1 MWEVSVMKQIRKI
14 SNLIAEELES
24 AGFDVN
30 DAAFEEK
37 VSEIVSMIS
46 ESVKEQAKDAD
57 KKDAGDIEGILEE
70 VEVSEVYMATA
81 DSKIGEVEVK
91 ADEFVEIE
99 ELDFDNGEAVITVY
113 DAEGEVKNESV
124 IVPFAEL
131 EAFSDSA
138 EEVEFDEEVEEG
150 EEEEEDG
157 EEIEEAI
164 HIKGGKKIKLTA
176 AQEKLRKKL
185 KAKKTGKVNK
195 FTIKN
200 GKIVRKSAEQIAN
213 DKKKSKTFAKKM
225 KKFAARRK
233 KMMKK
238 AQKFSKKV
246 NDGFDISS
254 NGAKISVEEG
264 DILTMEDGL
273 LSVVREGKPIISGIK
288 VSENFLERCVA
299 EGVAEDEEVEEEDE
313 KKANECGDGKAV
325 KEEDGDKK
333 VDEASFL
340 TFKAGKG
347 YVVIKEGTERPIG
360 NRIRARA
367 CLRNEGFDITTDMLD
382 RASEGKMVVL

>member
-14 SNLIAEELES
+14 SNLIAEELEN
-24 AGFDVN
+24 AGYDVN

-81 DSKIGEVEVK
+81 DSKIGDVEVK

-138 EEVEFDEEVEEG
+138 EEVEFDEDVEEG
-150 EEEEEDG
+150 AEEEEDG

-225 KKFAARRK
+225 KKFAAKRK
-233 KMMKK
+233 KSMKK
-238 AQKFSKKV
+238 AQKFAKKV

-254 NGAKISVEEG
+254 NGTKISVEEG
-264 DILTMEDGL
+264 DILMMEDGL
-273 LSVVREGKPIISGIK
+273 LSVLREGKPIISGVK
-288 VSENFLERCVA
+288 VSENFLDRCVA
-299 EGVAEDEEVEEEDE
+299 EGVAEEEDVE
-313 KKANECGDGKAV
+313 ECGDGKTV
-325 KEEDGDKK
+325 KEEDEEKEN

>member
-1 MWEVSVMKQIRKI
+1 MKQVRKI
-14 SNLIAEELES
+14 SNLIAEELEN
-24 AGFDVN
+24 AGLSVN

-81 DSKIGEVEVK
+81 DSKIGDVEVK

-99 ELDFDNGEAVITVY
+99 ELDFDNGEAVISVY
-113 DAEGEVKNESV
+113 DEEGEVKNESV
-124 IVPFAEL
+124 IVPFADL

-225 KKFAARRK
+225 KKFKARRN

-238 AQKFSKKV
+238 AQKFAKKV

-254 NGAKISVEEG
+254 NGTKISVEEG
-264 DILTMEDGL
+264 DILMMEDGL
-273 LSVVREGKPIISGIK
+273 LSVLREGKPIISGVK
-288 VSENFLERCVA
+288 VSENFLDRCVA
-299 EGVAEDEEVEEEDE
+299 EGVASEEDEELE
-313 KKANECGDGKAV
+313 ECGDGKTV
-325 KEEDGDKK
+325 KEEDEEKEN

>member
-1 MWEVSVMKQIRKI
+1 MKQVRKI
-14 SNLIAEELES
+14 SNLIAEELEN
-24 AGFDVN
+24 AGLSVN

-37 VSEIVSMIS
+37 VSEIVSMIN

-81 DSKIGEVEVK
+81 DSKIGDVEVK
-91 ADEFVEIE
+91 ANEFVEIE
-99 ELDFDNGEAVITVY
+99 ELDFDNGEAVISVY
-113 DAEGEVKNESV
+113 DEDGEVKNESV

-138 EEVEFDEEVEEG
+138 EEVEFDEDVEEG
-150 EEEEEDG
+150 AEEEEDD

-164 HIKGGKKIKLTA
+164 HIKGGKKIKLTT

-213 DKKKSKTFAKKM
+213 DKKKSKTFAKRM
-225 KKFAARRK
+225 KRFAAKRK
-233 KMMKK
+233 KSMKK
-238 AQKFSKKV
+238 AQKFAKKV

-254 NGAKISVEEG
+254 NGTKISVEEG
-264 DILTMEDGL
+264 DILMMEDGL
-273 LSVVREGKPIISGIK
+273 LSVLREGKPIISGVK
-288 VSENFLERCVA
+288 VSENFLDRCVA
-299 EGVAEDEEVEEEDE
+299 EGVASEEDEELE
-313 KKANECGDGKAV
+313 ECGDNCKKG
-325 KEEDGDKK
+325 EDDK

>member
-57 KKDAGDIEGILEE
+57 KKDAGNTDVFEDDEDDELI
-70 VEVSEVYMATA
+70 VSE
-81 DSKIGEVEVK
+81 DSKFYVVGDEVTIGDITVST
-91 ADEFVEIE
+91 DQYIEIE
-99 ELDFDNGEAVITVY
+99 DADDGTLILSVY
-113 DAEGEVKNESV
+113 D
-124 IVPFAEL
+124 
-131 EAFSDSA
+131 
-138 EEVEFDEEVEEG
+138 
-150 EEEEEDG
+150 EDG
-157 EEIEEAI
+157 ELIDSDINVTAEDIKDIFAHMEELEVEDDEDVDEAKI
-164 HIKGGKKIKLTA
+164 NKISFKGGKKHKLTPNQIKKKRLA
-176 AQEKLRKKL
+176 AAGRLKKGFKFVDGKQVKMSAAERRARKKLGKKLAKMGKAKRKKNLL
-185 KAKKTGKVNK
+185 KAKK
-195 FTIKN
+195 
-200 GKIVRKSAEQIAN
+200 
-213 DKKKSKTFAKKM
+213 FA
-225 KKFAARRK
+225 
-233 KMMKK
+233 
-238 AQKFSKKV
+238 KKV

-254 NGAKISVEEG
+254 NGTKISVEEG
-264 DILTMEDGL
+264 DILMMEDGL
-273 LSVVREGKPIISGIK
+273 LSVLREGKPVISGVK
-288 VSENFLERCVA
+288 VSENFLDRCVA
-299 EGVAEDEEVEEEDE
+299 EGVASEEDEELE
-313 KKANECGDGKAV
+313 ECGDNCKKG
-325 KEEDGDKK
+325 EDDK

>member
-1 MWEVSVMKQIRKI
+1 MKQVRKI
-14 SNLIAEELES
+14 SNLIAEELEN
-24 AGFDVN
+24 AGLNVN
-30 DAAFEEK
+30 DTAFEEK

-81 DSKIGEVEVK
+81 DSKIGDVEVK
-91 ADEFVEIE
+91 ANEFVEIE
-99 ELDFDNGEAVITVY
+99 ELDFDNGEAVISVY
-113 DAEGEVKNESV
+113 DEDGEVKNESV
-124 IVPFAEL
+124 VVPFAEL

-138 EEVEFDEEVEEG
+138 EEVEFDDDVEEG
-150 EEEEEDG
+150 AEEDG

-164 HIKGGKKIKLTA
+164 HIRGGKKIKLTSA
-176 AQEKLRKKL
+176 EEKLRKKL
-185 KAKKTGKVNK
+185 KGKKTGKVNK

-213 DKKKSKTFAKKM
+213 DKKKSKTFAKRM
-225 KKFAARRK
+225 KKFAAKRK
-233 KMMKK
+233 KSMNKRK
-238 AQKFSKKV
+238 NVKV

-254 NGAKISVEEG
+254 NGTKISVEEG

-273 LSVVREGKPIISGIK
+273 LSVLREGKPVISGVK
-288 VSENFLERCVA
+288 VSENFFDRCVA
-299 EGVAEDEEVEEEDE
+299 EGVVSDEDEDPE
-313 KKANECGDGKAV
+313 ECGDNCKKG
-325 KEEDGDKK
+325 EDDK

-347 YVVIKEGTERPIG
+347 YVVIKEGKERPIG

>member
-1 MWEVSVMKQIRKI
+1 MKQVRKI

-57 KKDAGDIEGILEE
+57 KKDAGDVEGILEE

-81 DSKIGEVEVK
+81 DSKIGDVEVK

-99 ELDFDNGEAVITVY
+99 ELDFDNGEAVISVY
-113 DAEGEVKNESV
+113 DEEGEVKNESV
-124 IVPFAEL
+124 TVPFAEL

-138 EEVEFDEEVEEG
+138 EEVEFDDVEEG
-150 EEEEEDG
+150 AEEEEDG

-164 HIKGGKKIKLTA
+164 HIRGGKKIKLTA
-176 AQEKLRKKL
+176 AQEKLKKKL

-213 DKKKSKTFAKKM
+213 DKKKSKTFAKRM
-225 KKFAARRK
+225 KKFKAKRK
-233 KMMKK
+233 KSMKK
-238 AQKFSKKV
+238 AQKFAKKV

-254 NGAKISVEEG
+254 NGTKISVEEG
-264 DILTMEDGL
+264 DILMMEDGL
-273 LSVVREGKPIISGIK
+273 LSVLREGKPVISGVK
-288 VSENFLERCVA
+288 VSENFLDRCVA
-299 EGVAEDEEVEEEDE
+299 EGVASEEDEEIE
-313 KKANECGDGKAV
+313 ECGDNCKKGEKG
-325 KEEDGDKK
+325 EDDK

-340 TFKAGKG
+340 TFKTGKG
-347 YVVIKEGTERPIG
+347 YVVIKEGKERPIG